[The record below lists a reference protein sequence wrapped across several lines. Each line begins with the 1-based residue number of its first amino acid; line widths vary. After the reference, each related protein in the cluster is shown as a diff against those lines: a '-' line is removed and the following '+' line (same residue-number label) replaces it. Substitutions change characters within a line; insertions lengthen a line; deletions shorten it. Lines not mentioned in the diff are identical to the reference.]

1 MAMREANWDE
11 IFQRRNYDA
20 TADDDRIASG
30 IPWEDWLTF
39 AIASVMFMAVVTSV
53 DSADWVRDMPSL
65 YPVGFA
71 GLITGYLLSRVRLH
85 ELLLHPVAVAVGAG
99 LIYLQA
105 LLVVDGGSA
114 LDRTDIIVERMRIW
128 WSAVTLAGISNDNL
142 PVILLLLILTF
153 SGAYVSSWAA
163 FRWRNAW
170 LAVAPGGFAIMWNI
184 SFIPGQF
191 SYAFVVFLF
200 AAVLLVMRLHL
211 SHRETQ
217 WERDGV
223 RYPEFISL
231 SVLHATF
238 WVTIG
243 LLVAVWLLPLADKSE
258 TAQERWEDF
267 TSPVTRHFTPLAR
280 VFISVNAKK
289 PISVHNLEDALPFQG
304 RVRLSGREAIEVDA
318 ELSPEMA
325 AFLRQQSFDEYTS
338 SGWKV
343 NVEGDVA
350 LEPGERSPV
359 EVPAPET
366 GQRTEITVNVTV
378 KNGNNEHLF
387 SIGQPLSSDRASDA
401 ELGGDASDVLRLD
414 PRGRLRNDDSYRV
427 TGSVVVATP
436 DQLRAAGTGYP
447 DWVVERYLQLPD
459 RLPER
464 VRLKAEEVTA
474 GAATPYDQ
482 AVAVEDYVRSFPVD
496 FDIDAPPPG
505 QDTVDYFLFDLQ
517 RGYFDYHASAMA
529 VLLRTLGVPARVST
543 GYVVAPMQREGDSNT
558 FSLTE
563 RQAFAWP
570 EVYFPGVGWV
580 EFSPTPNQPRINRP
594 GTPAPTPSAN
604 PAGRAASGDELG
616 LGNLAEDEID
626 DAPLGPDEGGVAES
640 AGGGGAVWPALLS
653 LAGIGIFLALLAG
666 GARFA
671 WGYGLGGLPRPAQ
684 MWEKAVRLA
693 ALSNA
698 RPRMSETPREYA
710 ARLAA
715 QQPDAGD
722 IGYLA
727 AAYERTRF
735 GHKRLSED
743 EEERLDAAWPR
754 LRNALLRRI
763 LPFNRDRNRA

>member
-11 IFQRRNYDA
+11 IFQRRSYDA
-20 TADDDRIASG
+20 AEDGRVAAG
-30 IPWEDWLTF
+30 FAWEDWLTF
-39 AIASVMFMAVVTSV
+39 AIVSVMFMAVVTSV
-53 DSADWVRDMPSL
+53 DSARWVRDMPSL

-71 GLITGYLLSRVRLH
+71 GLLTGYLLSRVRLL
-85 ELLLHPVAVAVGAG
+85 ELLLHPVAVAIAAA

-105 LLVVDGGSA
+105 LLVVDGGSVSE
-114 LDRTDIIVERMRIW
+114 RTDMIVERMRIW
-128 WSAVTLAGISNDNL
+128 WSAVTLGGISSDNL
-142 PVILLLLILTF
+142 PVILLLLMLTF
-153 SGAYVSSWAA
+153 AGAYVSSWAA

-200 AAVLLVMRLHL
+200 AAVLLIMRLHL
-211 SHRETQ
+211 SHREAQ
-217 WERDGV
+217 WEREGV

-238 WVTIG
+238 WVTVG
-243 LLVAVWLLPLADKSE
+243 LLMAVWLLPLADKSE
-258 TAQERWEDF
+258 TAQERWQDF
-267 TSPVTRHFTPLAR
+267 TSPVTRHLTPLAR

-304 RVRLSGREAIEVDA
+304 RVRLSGREALEVDV

-350 LEPGERSPV
+350 LEPGQRSPV
-359 EVPAPET
+359 EVPEPET

-401 ELGGDASDVLRLD
+401 DLGGDASDVLRLD
-414 PRGRLRNDDSYRV
+414 PRGRLRNDDSYSV

-436 DQLRAAGTGYP
+436 DQLRAAGTAYP
-447 DWVVERYLQLPD
+447 DWVVQRYLQLPD
-459 RLPER
+459 GLPER
-464 VRLKAEEVTA
+464 VRLKAQEVTA

-482 AVAVEDYVRSFPVD
+482 AVAVEEYVRSFPVD
-496 FDIDAPPPG
+496 FDIEAPPPG

-543 GYVVAPMQREGDSNT
+543 GYVVSPMQREGDSSA

-580 EFSPTPNQPRINRP
+580 EFSPTPNQPSINRP
-594 GTPAPTPSAN
+594 GTPAPTPAAN
-604 PAGRAASGDELG
+604 PAGRDATADDLG
-616 LGNLAEDEID
+616 LGNLAEDEIS
-626 DAPLGPDEGGVAES
+626 DAPVAAEDAPAAS
-640 AGGGGAVWPALLS
+640 EPGGGRGAWPVLLS
-653 LAGIGIFLALLAG
+653 LAGIGIILALLAG

-671 WGYGLGGLPRPAQ
+671 WGYGLGGLPMPAQ

-698 RPRMSETPREYA
+698 RPWPSETPREYA
-710 ARLAA
+710 ARLAG
-715 QQPDAGD
+715 QHPGAGD

-727 AAYERTRF
+727 AVYERTRF
-735 GHKRLSED
+735 GQKPLSAD

-763 LPFNRDRNRA
+763 IPFNREARP